1 MKETGIVRRIDE
13 LGRVV
18 IPKEIRKTL
27 RIKEGDPLEI
37 YTDKEDLLFKK
48 YSPIKKI
55 ENVASDIAESLYV
68 VTERTAIICDK
79 EKIVSAKGNK
89 SKELLGKEVSDE
101 IKDMIEKRKSFASN
115 VAENNAEIPLTKGG
129 EIKFPCMAVVP
140 VMAGGDTFGAVIL
153 ACGEEGQI
161 LSGEIKSVR
170 VVSEYL
176 GRYLL

>member
-48 YSPIKKI
+48 YSPMAKI
-55 ENVASDIAESLYV
+55 EDVASDMAESLYAV
-68 VTERTAIICDK
+68 NERTAIICDN

-89 SKELLGKEVSDE
+89 CKEFVGKELSGEV
-101 IKDMIEKRKSFASN
+101 KQMIEQRKSFVSN
-115 VAENNAEIPLTKGG
+115 VAENNAEIAITKGG
-129 EIKFPCMAVVP
+129 EVKFPCVVVVP
-140 VMAGGDTFGAVIL
+140 VIDGGDALGAVML
-153 ACGEEGQI
+153 VGGEEQAMAN
-161 LSGEIKSVR
+161 GEIKSVR
-170 VVSEYL
+170 VASEYL
-176 GRYLL
+176 ARFLS